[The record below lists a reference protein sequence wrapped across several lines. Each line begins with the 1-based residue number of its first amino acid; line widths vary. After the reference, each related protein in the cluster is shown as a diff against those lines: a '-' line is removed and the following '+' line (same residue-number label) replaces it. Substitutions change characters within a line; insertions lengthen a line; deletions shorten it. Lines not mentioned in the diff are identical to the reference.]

1 MLLIEV
7 KTNFIKKIQ
16 TKIKQKRKEQEMN
29 KKLIIEN
36 KEHINKFLD
45 MVKSGSFSD
54 DLLIQEFIYA
64 YNKAG
69 VKIE

>member
-1 MLLIEV
+1 M
-7 KTNFIKKIQ
+7 N
-16 TKIKQKRKEQEMN
+16 N

-36 KEHINKFLD
+36 REHINKFLA

-54 DLLIQEFIYA
+54 ELLTQEFIYA

>member
-1 MLLIEV
+1 M
-7 KTNFIKKIQ
+7 N
-16 TKIKQKRKEQEMN
+16 N

-36 KEHINKFLD
+36 REHINKFLA
-45 MVKSGSFSD
+45 MAKSGSFSD
-54 DLLIQEFIYA
+54 ELLTQEFIYA